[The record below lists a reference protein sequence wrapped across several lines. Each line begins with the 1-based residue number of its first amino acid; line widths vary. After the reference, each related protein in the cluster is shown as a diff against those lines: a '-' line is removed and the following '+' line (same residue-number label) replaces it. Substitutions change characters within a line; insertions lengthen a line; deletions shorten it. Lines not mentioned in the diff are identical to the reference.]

1 MKSVVHEMDLNKNN
15 QEHFPEYQRVNL
27 QTSCKQ
33 SNKNI
38 LLTYMVGSPL
48 LAEIQQ
54 HLHP

>member
-33 SNKNI
+33 RNKDVI
-38 LLTYMVGSPL
+38 LIDDFYLSVTK
-48 LAEIQQ
+48 IFC
-54 HLHP
+54 